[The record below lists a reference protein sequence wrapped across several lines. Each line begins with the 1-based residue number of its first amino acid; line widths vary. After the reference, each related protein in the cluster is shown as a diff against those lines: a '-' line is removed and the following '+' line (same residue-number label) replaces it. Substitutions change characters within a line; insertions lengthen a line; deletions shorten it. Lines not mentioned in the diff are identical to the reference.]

1 MSLLTQ
7 WDNCFAVFCVHNL
20 AGCAVDSGETAEDAF
35 KTCNSCDCV
44 VVCEVTCCKQEE
56 QIEYL
61 LYGDMY
67 TKASKIFTIVK
78 FSDIIY
84 RLHTRRMIA
93 AVEPS
98 SFITP
103 ISIPVSVMRFLK
115 VRFSPSKHCE
125 R

>member
-1 MSLLTQ
+1 M
-7 WDNCFAVFCVHNL
+7 CF
-20 AGCAVDSGETAEDAF
+20 F
-35 KTCNSCDCV
+35 KHCFIFARL
-44 VVCEVTCCKQEE
+44 QGR
-56 QIEYL
+56 IEYL
-61 LYGDMY
+61 LYGDIY
-67 TKASKIFTIVK
+67 IKASKIFTIVK
-78 FSDIIY
+78 VYDIIY